1 VVTTNLSG
9 GWLRRNGVPY
19 SADATVTEHF
29 DRFPAPDDSEW
40 FVVTTVVEDPVY
52 LRSRF
57 VTSSHFR
64 REPDDTGWNP
74 RACRS

>member
-1 VVTTNLSG
+1 
-9 GWLRRNGVPY
+9 
-19 SADATVTEHF
+19 
-29 DRFPAPDDSEW
+29 
-40 FVVTTVVEDPVY
+40 VVTTVVEDPVY